1 MTHTSRSE
9 SGTAS
14 AVRTGAADPPPGLPR
29 FRDLIGVYALVTL
42 AIPGALALA
51 AHLAH

>member
-9 SGTAS
+9 SRTTS
-14 AVRTGAADPPPGLPR
+14 VVRTDAADLSPGLPR
-29 FRDLIGVYALVTL
+29 FRDLIGIYALLTL

-51 AHLAH
+51 AHLAR